1 MKNILNGQIQ
11 VVESAE
17 NWEKAIET
25 AAPKSSVSCS
35 IISICELLSFAA
47 KTNISFTSSVSS
59 EKLTPLFILSRES
72 ELSITFSS
80 GLA

>member
-25 AAPKSSVSCS
+25 AAQPLIK
-35 IISICELLSFAA
+35 LSL
-47 KTNISFTSSVSS
+47 IH
-59 EKLTPLFILSRES
+59 I
-72 ELSITFSS
+72 
-80 GLA
+80 